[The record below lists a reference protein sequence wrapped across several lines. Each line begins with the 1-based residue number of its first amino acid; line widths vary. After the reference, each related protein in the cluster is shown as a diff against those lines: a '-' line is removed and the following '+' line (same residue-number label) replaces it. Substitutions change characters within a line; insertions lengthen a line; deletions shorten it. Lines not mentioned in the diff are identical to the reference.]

1 MKKNSPVYLQCLLQI
16 QNSILNGTAISVV
29 IISFRGIHHT
39 LILALLLVSIHQ
51 FILSS
56 RRFIPRHLGVSTLFE
71 GHTFSLLLLMGS
83 GNLHHPLGSTEAADS
98 SVFSVRRL
106 MLHSSNPC
114 VSIPVCMYMDFLVTF
129 YAGYNLKDVRIRRIS
144 KQRLHREMQ
153 CLLKIWVDI

>member
-1 MKKNSPVYLQCLLQI
+1 MQCLLQI

-29 IISFRGIHHT
+29 IISYRGIHHT

-56 RRFIPRHLGVSTLFE
+56 RRFIPRHLGVSTLFA

-98 SVFSVRRL
+98 LVFSVRRL

-114 VSIPVCMYMDFLVTF
+114 VSIPVCMYMDFLVIF

>member
-1 MKKNSPVYLQCLLQI
+1 MQCLLQI

-29 IISFRGIHHT
+29 IISYQGIHHT
-39 LILALLLVSIHQ
+39 VILAFLLVSIHQ
-51 FILSS
+51 FNLSS
-56 RRFIPRHLGVSTLFE
+56 SRFIPRHLGISTLFE

-83 GNLHHPLGSTEAADS
+83 GNLHHPLSSTEAADS